1 MYAHVYNN
9 LSKYNLMKVG
19 KKMIALDTAL
29 TFRRGLTLKNRVV
42 MAPMTT
48 RMSFYDG
55 VVTQDEL
62 KYYSLRTGEVGAV
75 ITAAANVQEGGK
87 GWEGELSVS
96 SDEFIPSLSRLAS
109 TIKRNGTKAILQL
122 FHAGR
127 MTDSKILRGVQP
139 VSSSAIAAERPN
151 AEIPRALTE
160 DEIFGVIEDF
170 KKATQRA
177 IQAGFDGVEIHG
189 ANTYLIQQ
197 FFSPHSNRREDQWG
211 GSLEKRFNFINQLV
225 DAVIVVVDNSKVKD
239 FIVGYRFS
247 PEEYEEPG
255 IKITDTFYLIDKLA
269 DKKLDYL
276 HISLGDFKK
285 VSASEDFK
293 EKSILQYVHEKING
307 RVPLIGVGDIRT
319 KQDAEDTLTNAEL
332 VAVGRSLIIDP
343 HWTSKVLEGK
353 EDLIRRVLADQDRE
367 ELVVENGI
375 LEFLK
380 LMMPDRLR

>member
-1 MYAHVYNN
+1 
-9 LSKYNLMKVG
+9 MKVG
-19 KKMIALDTAL
+19 KKMIALDTTL

-225 DAVIVVVDNSKVKD
+225 DAVIAVVDNSKVKD

-319 KQDAEDTLTNAEL
+319 KQDAEETLTNAEL

-353 EDLIRRVLADQDRE
+353 EDIIRRVLADQDRE

>member
-1 MYAHVYNN
+1 
-9 LSKYNLMKVG
+9 MKVG
-19 KKMIALDTAL
+19 SREYKKQMKVGNKMTTLERTL
-29 TFRRGLTLKNRVV
+29 TFRRGLTLKNRIV

-48 RMSFYDG
+48 KMSFYDG

-62 KYYSLRTGEVGAV
+62 KYYSLRTGEVGAI
-75 ITAAANVQEGGK
+75 ITAAANVQDGGK
-87 GWEGELSVS
+87 GWEGELSVA
-96 SDEFIPSLSRLAS
+96 SDKFIPSLSRLAS

-127 MTDSKILRGVQP
+127 MTDTAILRGTQP
-139 VSSSAIAAERPN
+139 VSPSAIAAERPD
-151 AEIPRALTE
+151 AETPRELTH
-160 DEIFGVIEDF
+160 DEILVLIEDF
-170 KKATQRA
+170 KKATERA
-177 IQAGFDGVEIHG
+177 IKSGFDGVEIHG

-211 GSLEKRFNFINQLV
+211 GSLEKRFNFINQVV
-225 DAVIVVVDNSKVKD
+225 DAVTSVVDNADVQN

-247 PEEYEEPG
+247 PEEYENPG
-255 IKITDTFYLIDKLA
+255 IRIEDTLYLVDKLS
-269 DKKLDYL
+269 DKNLDYL

-285 VSASEDFK
+285 VAVVSEEYK

-353 EDLIRRVLADQDRE
+353 EDTIRRVLVDQDRDN
-367 ELVVENGI
+367 LVVGNGI
-375 LEFLK
+375 VEFLDF
-380 LMMPDRLR
+380 MMPERLR

>member
-1 MYAHVYNN
+1 
-9 LSKYNLMKVG
+9 
-19 KKMIALDTAL
+19 
-29 TFRRGLTLKNRVV
+29 

-170 KKATQRA
+170 KKRLNVL
-177 IQAGFDGVEIHG
+177 F
-189 ANTYLIQQ
+189 
-197 FFSPHSNRREDQWG
+197 
-211 GSLEKRFNFINQLV
+211 
-225 DAVIVVVDNSKVKD
+225 
-239 FIVGYRFS
+239 
-247 PEEYEEPG
+247 
-255 IKITDTFYLIDKLA
+255 
-269 DKKLDYL
+269 KLD
-276 HISLGDFKK
+276 
-285 VSASEDFK
+285 
-293 EKSILQYVHEKING
+293 
-307 RVPLIGVGDIRT
+307 
-319 KQDAEDTLTNAEL
+319 LT
-332 VAVGRSLIIDP
+332 G
-343 HWTSKVLEGK
+343 
-353 EDLIRRVLADQDRE
+353 
-367 ELVVENGI
+367 
-375 LEFLK
+375 
-380 LMMPDRLR
+380 

>member
-1 MYAHVYNN
+1 M
-9 LSKYNLMKVG
+9 SIIDK
-19 KKMIALDTAL
+19 TL

-48 RMSFYDG
+48 KMSFYDG

-62 KYYSLRTGEVGAV
+62 KYYSLRTGEVGAI
-75 ITAAANVQEGGK
+75 ITAAANVQDNGK
-87 GWEGELSVS
+87 GWEGELSVA
-96 SDEFIPSLSRLAS
+96 SDQFIPSLSRLSS

-127 MTDSKILRGVQP
+127 MTDSGVLRGVQP
-139 VSSSAIAAERPN
+139 VSASAIAAERPN
-151 AEIPRALTE
+151 AEIPRTLTE
-160 DEIFGVIEDF
+160 DEIFDLIEDF
-170 KKATQRA
+170 KKATERA
-177 IQAGFDGVEIHG
+177 IKAGFDGVEIHG
-189 ANTYLIQQ
+189 ANTYIIQQ

-211 GSLEKRFNFINQLV
+211 GSIEKRFNFINQLV
-225 DAVIVVVDNSKVKD
+225 DAVTEVVDNSNVQD

-255 IKITDTFYLIDKLA
+255 IKMSDTLYLVDKLA

-276 HISLGDFKK
+276 HISLGDFKR
-285 VSASEDFK
+285 VSVSEDYK
-293 EKSILQYVHEKING
+293 EKSIMQYVHEKING

-319 KQDAEDTLTNAEL
+319 KQDAEDTLTNAEI

-353 EDLIRRVLADQDRE
+353 EDTIRRVLVDQDRE
-367 ELVVENGI
+367 ELMIGNGI
-375 LEFLK
+375 VDFLSI
-380 LMMPDRLR
+380 MMPDRLR

>member
-1 MYAHVYNN
+1 VKINKWK
-9 LSKYNLMKVG
+9 LG
-19 KKMIALDTAL
+19 KMTIIDKTL

-48 RMSFYDG
+48 KMSFYDG
-55 VVTQDEL
+55 LVTQDEL
-62 KYYSLRTGEVGAV
+62 KYYSLRTGEVGAI
-75 ITAAANVQEGGK
+75 ITAAANVQDNGK
-87 GWEGELSVS
+87 GWEGELSVA
-96 SDEFIPSLSRLAS
+96 SDQFIPSLSRLSS

-127 MTDSKILRGVQP
+127 MTDSGVLRGVQP
-139 VSSSAIAAERPN
+139 VSASAIAAERPN

-160 DEIFGVIEDF
+160 DEIFDLIEDF
-170 KKATQRA
+170 KKATERA
-177 IQAGFDGVEIHG
+177 IKAGFDGVEIHG
-189 ANTYLIQQ
+189 ANTYIIQQ

-211 GSLEKRFNFINQLV
+211 GSIEKRFNFINQLV
-225 DAVIVVVDNSKVKD
+225 DAVTEVVDNSNVQN

-255 IKITDTFYLIDKLA
+255 IKMSDTLYLVDKLA

-276 HISLGDFKK
+276 HISLGDFKR
-285 VSASEDFK
+285 VSVSEDYK
-293 EKSILQYVHEKING
+293 EKSIMQYVHEKING

-319 KQDAEDTLTNAEL
+319 KQDAEDTLTNAEI

-353 EDLIRRVLADQDRE
+353 EDTIRRVLVDQDRE
-367 ELVVENGI
+367 ELMIGNGI
-375 LEFLK
+375 VDFLSI
-380 LMMPDRLR
+380 MMPDRLR

>member
-1 MYAHVYNN
+1 VKINKWK
-9 LSKYNLMKVG
+9 LG
-19 KKMIALDTAL
+19 KMTIIDKTL

-48 RMSFYDG
+48 KMSFYDG
-55 VVTQDEL
+55 LVTQDEL
-62 KYYSLRTGEVGAV
+62 KYYSLRTGEVGAI
-75 ITAAANVQEGGK
+75 ITAAANVQDNGK
-87 GWEGELSVS
+87 GWEGELSVA
-96 SDEFIPSLSRLAS
+96 SDQFIPSLSRLSS

-127 MTDSKILRGVQP
+127 MTDSGVLRGVQP
-139 VSSSAIAAERPN
+139 VSASAIAAERPN

-160 DEIFGVIEDF
+160 DEIFDLIEDF
-170 KKATQRA
+170 KKATERA
-177 IQAGFDGVEIHG
+177 IKAGFDGVEIHG
-189 ANTYLIQQ
+189 ANTYIIQQ

-211 GSLEKRFNFINQLV
+211 GSIEKRFNFINQLV
-225 DAVIVVVDNSKVKD
+225 DAVTEVVDNSNVQN

-255 IKITDTFYLIDKLA
+255 IKMSDTLYLVDKLA

-276 HISLGDFKK
+276 HISLGDFKR
-285 VSASEDFK
+285 VSVSEDYK
-293 EKSILQYVHEKING
+293 EKSIMQYVHEKING

-319 KQDAEDTLTNAEL
+319 KQDAEDTLTNAEI

-353 EDLIRRVLADQDRE
+353 EDTIRRVLVDQDRE
-367 ELVVENGI
+367 ELMIGNGI
-375 LEFLK
+375 VDFLSI
-380 LMMPDRLR
+380 MMPERLR